1 MFTKVSHVGVVVRDI
16 EDALEAYTNML
27 GLDKP
32 VQRMDLPELGFKNAM
47 LKIGDFGIELMET
60 ASADPNNEFNRFLD
74 RHGEGVYH
82 LCVIVDD
89 LEAQIKSL
97 KAKGAEVLEVP
108 PSPAMRLNRAFVKRR
123 SAKGVLIEMID
134 QREFNLLSD
143 DH

>member
-16 EDALEAYTNML
+16 KDALEAYTDML
-27 GLDKP
+27 GLDAP
-32 VQRMDLPELGFKNAM
+32 VKKMDLPELGFKNAM

-60 ASADPNNEFNRFLD
+60 TSTDPNNEFNRFLD

-89 LEAQIKSL
+89 LEAQIQSL
-97 KAKGAEVLEVP
+97 KASGAEVLEVP
-108 PSPAMRLNRAFVKRR
+108 PSPTLRVKRAFVKRR

-134 QREFNLLSD
+134 QREFDLLSNE
-143 DH
+143 H

>member
-1 MFTKVSHVGVVVRDI
+1 MFTKVSHIGIVVKDI
-16 EDALEAYTNML
+16 EDALEVYTDVL
-27 GLDKP
+27 GISTP
-32 VQRMDLPELGFKNAM
+32 AQRMDLPELGFKNAM
-47 LKIGDFGIELMET
+47 LRIGDFGIELMET
-60 ASADPNNEFNRFLD
+60 TATDPKNEFAKFLE

-108 PSPAMRLNRAFVKRR
+108 PSETIELKRAFVKRR

-134 QREFNLLSD
+134 GKDAGVLTGN
-143 DH
+143 H

>member
-1 MFTKVSHVGVVVRDI
+1 MFTKVSHIGIVVKDI
-16 EDALEAYTNML
+16 EDALEVYTDVL
-27 GLDKP
+27 GISTP
-32 VQRMDLPELGFKNAM
+32 AQRMDLPELGFKNAM
-47 LKIGDFGIELMET
+47 LRIGDFGIELMET
-60 ASADPNNEFNRFLD
+60 TATDSKNEFAKFLE

-108 PSPAMRLNRAFVKRR
+108 PSETIELKRAFVKRR

-134 QREFNLLSD
+134 GKDAGVLTGN
-143 DH
+143 H